1 MSKNGYYLSYIRLQI
16 KICAFAPSW
25 QKKNKMKNIEI
36 LTQEAISLLE
46 ALIETPSFSTEEEKT
61 ALLIEN
67 WFNQNEIPFEREN
80 NNVWAFNKYF
90 DKDKP
95 TLLLNSHHDTVR
107 PNQAYTN
114 DPFKAIVKE
123 GKLFGLGSND
133 AGGCLVSLLAT
144 FVHFY
149 ANETLPYNIVIVASA
164 EEENS
169 GKNGLNS
176 VLKHL
181 PELDCAIVGE
191 PTLMQLAIAEK
202 GLLVLDVKVKGTPS
216 HAAHQ
221 NEDNAIY
228 KTIPVM
234 EWFKNYKF
242 TKISEQLGPVKMT
255 VTQINAGKQH
265 NVVPSEC
272 DLVIDIRV
280 NDCYSNP
287 EILEFIKESINA
299 EVTPRSMHLNAS
311 SISETHGLVQAGIA
325 LGRTTYGSPT
335 LSDQSVLSC
344 KSLKLGPGDTLRSHS
359 ADEFIYVN
367 EIEEGI
373 QLYIKILGDF
383 LKQ

>member
-1 MSKNGYYLSYIRLQI
+1 
-16 KICAFAPSW
+16 
-25 QKKNKMKNIEI
+25 MKNIET
-36 LTQEAISLLE
+36 LTKEAINLLKN
-46 ALIETPSFSTEEEKT
+46 LIETPSFSSEEDQT

-67 WFNQNEIPFEREN
+67 WFNQNEIPFKREN

-90 DKDKP
+90 DKKKP
-95 TLLLNSHHDTVR
+95 TLLLNSHHDTVK

-114 DPFKAIVKE
+114 DPFKAIVKD

-149 ANETLPYNIVIVASA
+149 ANKNLPYNLVIVASA
-164 EEENS
+164 EEESS

-176 VLKHL
+176 VLQHL

-191 PTLMQLAIAEK
+191 PTLMQLAVAEK
-202 GLLVLDVKVKGTPS
+202 GLLVLDVKVKGTAS

-221 NEDNAIY
+221 NDDNSLYNA
-228 KTIPVM
+228 IPVM
-234 EWFKNYKF
+234 DWFRNYKYD
-242 TKISEQLGPVKMT
+242 KISDVLGPVKMT
-255 VTQINAGKQH
+255 VTQISAGKQH

-280 NDCYSNP
+280 NDCYSNT
-287 EILEFIKESINA
+287 EILEVVKANVKA

-311 SISETHGLVQAGIA
+311 SIPVEHDLVQAGIA

-344 KSLKLGPGDTLRSHS
+344 QSLKLGPGETLRSHS
-359 ADEFIYVN
+359 ADEFIFIN

-373 QLYIKILGDF
+373 ELYIKILTDLF
-383 LKQ
+383 KL